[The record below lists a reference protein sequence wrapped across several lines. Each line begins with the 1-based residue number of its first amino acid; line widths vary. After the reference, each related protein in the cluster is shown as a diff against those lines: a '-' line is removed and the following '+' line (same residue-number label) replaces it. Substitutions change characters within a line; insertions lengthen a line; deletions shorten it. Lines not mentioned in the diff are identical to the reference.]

1 MGRGG
6 TQAHT
11 SCVRSTCVRRIGHAW
26 LWLLLC
32 CAMLNAW
39 PADAQVLKHSAY
51 HTVTRW
57 NMDDGLPHNLVHAV
71 AQGEDGLIWLGTW
84 EGVARFN
91 GRDFTV
97 YDRQNTPGVELGG
110 VFVVVRDS
118 TGGMLF
124 GTAFD
129 GVYHYQDGH
138 WQQLGDASARH
149 LAVSALLR
157 RADGALWVGTPQ
169 TLYRIEGDGR
179 VVDVGRQTGFPRAR
193 GAALSADE
201 RGRRWGG

>member
-1 MGRGG
+1 
-6 TQAHT
+6 
-11 SCVRSTCVRRIGHAW
+11 
-26 LWLLLC
+26 
-32 CAMLNAW
+32 
-39 PADAQVLKHSAY
+39 
-51 HTVTRW
+51 
-57 NMDDGLPHNLVHAV
+57 MDDGLSHNLVHTV

-84 EGVARFN
+84 EGVALFN

-97 YDRQNTPGVELGG
+97 YDRQNTPGVELDG
-110 VFVVVRDS
+110 VFVVVRDN

-129 GVYHYQDGH
+129 GVYHDQDGH

-169 TLYRIEGDGR
+169 TLYRIKGDGR
-179 VVDVGRQTGFPRAR
+179 VVAVGGLAAKRFTGRGQPGHRT
-193 GAALSADE
+193 GAAVVAPGQSD
-201 RGRRWGG
+201 RSGYPRQIGRAHV